1 MDQQLIDLIEEL
13 RKVTPELK
21 KLGSTRGTEGGA
33 MADRGIDKLIVALGK
48 LNLTIETITKGVKAS
63 ADLERLAMQK
73 FAAEVDDTT
82 DELAK
87 LTKAE
92 KDLERATREA
102 AETTARSAA
111 MASMSDRDRKNFEND
126 EAKKQARIKNEEMLK
141 DLVTSRDTRTAAS
154 LYVDEL
160 FRGLTVSKLVNR
172 GVENLAGENVNL
184 LVSLKALTAVTEGVL
199 DTFGKVTGAIGK
211 VLLDLGNGAK
221 SFNQLSPI
229 IDAVSSGLG
238 ALVGKIPLIGG
249 ALEAGVKVAAEGAK
263 FVLDQLQKT
272 SEAFNELAQVGG
284 VTANGMSGLQ
294 QQFIESG
301 MSLDGYKKAITENAG
316 ALARFG
322 GTVGQG
328 SENFSKFVGDITT
341 SGAGDALRRLG
352 YSADQIGESAGAFV
366 TQQSRLGLAQRKT
379 NAQLTQGTIQYA
391 KELDLLSK
399 VTGMNRK
406 EIQAQQDAALSE
418 GRFRAQIDEM
428 IGEGNEGNAKALMDF
443 QTQVNRLS
451 PELGAAIRDVSTDL
465 VNSDAAIKGFNSS
478 GGQIQNIVNSLK
490 NGEID
495 QAEALRRLQEA
506 TKEAE
511 LNQRSFAK
519 AAGDGQDVFVKYA
532 ELSDFNRAAIEG
544 NTLKAQKAQD
554 AQIAGQDKLTN
565 DTVTAQ
571 KSMEQLSRQITMF
584 GFAAMPKA
592 TEAVVSF
599 TGALNKFVKY
609 VGKELGIQL
618 PEIGNAGGPAGP
630 QVPESRAKAEAKVAA
645 DAEVANAKF
654 ELAARV
660 NDQVKAAQEEYNVM
674 LRNKAAQEDL
684 LAQRNR
690 IKALEDE
697 RAKSESEAMNAQRK
711 MDQSVL
717 EAANERKRLRK
728 IENTLPLYEQQV
740 QAAENQIL
748 NLRDKKSKLEE
759 QIANAEKTGMPK
771 PLVEARKLAIAG
783 IEEELLKSQKEL
795 LKQTDILTKAR
806 KEVAKPST
814 QAGPLADVIARG
826 ESKGAGDYNAAN
838 YAGGKKIYK
847 PGEKNVTSMSVGDV
861 MREQSSGQ
869 IFAAGRYQVTPNT
882 MTAAVKALGL
892 KESDTF
898 DAGTQDRIFKEFLVG
913 VKRPEVQK
921 VLAGDKGADIE
932 KAVLDLAKE
941 FASVGI
947 PKAMK
952 INDEFGSRNINAG
965 ESYYAGVGGN
975 PLGPATITPEQAKEA
990 LLASAGMQLP
1000 KMALGGVTQGLSL
1013 VGEKGPEAV
1022 VPLPNGRSIPVNLG
1036 LPDEFIKLIELSKS
1050 SLGTQQTPDS
1060 QNTLD
1065 YAVLSRMINQRQT
1078 LELPSEFNKLVE
1090 LSKSNLGTQQQIL
1103 DASINS
1109 DYNKLSRVIGGQLDG
1124 KPVAIKIAEIS
1135 PELQNVLKPDSNLP
1149 RIDSP
1154 GLVIGQQKIEAPQQ
1168 AFTSVETFF
1177 QRQMSDLATT
1187 KIENNNELVTAVQ
1200 NLTAEMARSSGST
1213 NAPTD
1218 GMVAGLLEQLVSLQA
1233 RNNSTAERMLQVTQS

>member
-1 MDQQLIDLIEEL
+1 
-13 RKVTPELK
+13 
-21 KLGSTRGTEGGA
+21 
-33 MADRGIDKLIVALGK
+33 
-48 LNLTIETITKGVKAS
+48 
-63 ADLERLAMQK
+63 
-73 FAAEVDDTT
+73 
-82 DELAK
+82 
-87 LTKAE
+87 
-92 KDLERATREA
+92 
-102 AETTARSAA
+102 
-111 MASMSDRDRKNFEND
+111 
-126 EAKKQARIKNEEMLK
+126 
-141 DLVTSRDTRTAAS
+141 
-154 LYVDEL
+154 
-160 FRGLTVSKLVNR
+160 
-172 GVENLAGENVNL
+172 
-184 LVSLKALTAVTEGVL
+184 
-199 DTFGKVTGAIGK
+199 
-211 VLLDLGNGAK
+211 
-221 SFNQLSPI
+221 
-229 IDAVSSGLG
+229 
-238 ALVGKIPLIGG
+238 
-249 ALEAGVKVAAEGAK
+249 
-263 FVLDQLQKT
+263 
-272 SEAFNELAQVGG
+272 
-284 VTANGMSGLQ
+284 
-294 QQFIESG
+294 
-301 MSLDGYKKAITENAG
+301 
-316 ALARFG
+316 
-322 GTVGQG
+322 
-328 SENFSKFVGDITT
+328 
-341 SGAGDALRRLG
+341 
-352 YSADQIGESAGAFV
+352 
-366 TQQSRLGLAQRKT
+366 
-379 NAQLTQGTIQYA
+379 
-391 KELDLLSK
+391 
-399 VTGMNRK
+399 
-406 EIQAQQDAALSE
+406 
-418 GRFRAQIDEM
+418 
-428 IGEGNEGNAKALMDF
+428 MDF

-571 KSMEQLSRQITMF
+571 KSMEQMSRQITLF

-592 TEAVVSF
+592 TEAVASF

-609 VGKELGIQL
+609 IGKELGIQL
-618 PEIGNAGGPAGP
+618 PEIGNAGGSAGP

-838 YAGGKKIYK
+838 YAGGKQIYK

-869 IFAAGRYQVTPNT
+869 IFAAGRYQVTPKT
-882 MTAAVKALGL
+882 MTAAVQALGL
-892 KESDTF
+892 KESDKF

-1078 LELPSEFNKLVE
+1078 LELPSEFNKLIELSKSNLGTQQPLELPDEFNKLVELSKSNQSQTLGLPDEFNKLVE

-1124 KPVAIKIAEIS
+1124 NPVAIKIAEIS
-1135 PELQNVLKPDSNLP
+1135 PEIQNVLKPDSNLP

-1200 NLTAEMARSSGST
+1200 NLTAEMYRSSGST
-1213 NAPTD
+1213 NAPAD